1 MWVFFTVDKY
11 YNNGKSTVTRI
22 FFTFSVHTKK
32 HALKVAT
39 FNVLNFF
46 KTALKLQTKT

>member
-1 MWVFFTVDKY
+1 MWGFFTVEKY
-11 YNNGKSTVTRI
+11 YNKGKSTVTRI

-46 KTALKLQTKT
+46 